1 MKFTK
6 EARIGLMVSVSV
18 LVLFAGFYFLRG
30 SNVFSS
36 DNIYYAYYDNVSG
49 LQPSAAVQL
58 KGMQVGKVDKIEL
71 NGGNRVKVSIT
82 IGKKIDLPKGTV
94 AKLTS
99 LDLLGTKG
107 ISLDLGTSSEMVK
120 NKETLQDAVEGGIV
134 DKISVEVTPLLTDVR
149 KVVNN
154 VDSVLTSVNMIFSQQ
169 ARDDLQKSIAA
180 LHVSMDHFSGVSNTL
195 DKQSGALAHVIQNAD
210 KITTNLANNNENIDH
225 TLKNLRTTSDNLSK
239 ARIQETIAKLES
251 ASEELNGV
259 MKKINEGQ
267 GSIGMAVNDKALY
280 NDVSTTLKSLN
291 DLVSDLKA
299 HPSRYINVTVFGRK
313 AKVGP

>member
-1 MKFTK
+1 
-6 EARIGLMVSVSV
+6 MVAVSV

-30 SNVFSS
+30 SNLFSS
-36 DNIYYAYYDNVSG
+36 EMVYYAYYDNVSG

-71 NGGNRVKVSIT
+71 NGGNRVKVSIA
-82 IGKKIDLPKGTV
+82 IDKKTRLPKGTV

-107 ISLDLGTSSEMVK
+107 ISLDLGTSSELVE
-120 NKETLQDAVEGGIV
+120 NKETLQDAVEGGLV

-169 ARDDLQKSIAA
+169 ARDDLQKSITA
-180 LHVSMDHFSGVSNTL
+180 LHVSMDHFSSLSGTL
-195 DKQSGALAHVIQNAD
+195 DKQSAALAHVVQNAD
-210 KITTNLANNNENIDH
+210 KITTTLANNNANIDQ
-225 TLKNLRTTSDNLSK
+225 TLKNLRTTTDNLSK
-239 ARIQETIAKLES
+239 AKIQETIAKLES
-251 ASEELNGV
+251 AAEELDGV
-259 MKKINEGQ
+259 MKKINSGQ
-267 GSIGMAVNDKALY
+267 GSIGMAVNDKTLY
-280 NDVSTTLKSLN
+280 NDVTQTLKSLN
-291 DLVSDLKA
+291 ELVADLKA

>member
-1 MKFTK
+1 MKISK
-6 EARIGLMVSVSV
+6 EVRIGLMVAVSI

-36 DNIYYAYYDNVSG
+36 EHTYYVYYDNVAG

-58 KGMQVGKVDKIEL
+58 KGLQIGKVSNIEL
-71 NGGNRVKVSIT
+71 NGGNRVKVSLA
-82 IGKKIDLPKGTV
+82 IGNKIDLPKGTV

-107 ISLDLGTSSEMVK
+107 ISLDMGTSTEIVK
-120 NKETLQDAVEGGIV
+120 DKETLQDAVEGGIV

-180 LHVSMDHFSGVSNTL
+180 LHVAMDHFSGVSATL
-195 DKQSGALAHVIQNAD
+195 DRQSESVTRVIQNAD
-210 KITTNLANNNENIDH
+210 KITTNLANNNESIDH
-225 TLKNLRTTSDNLSK
+225 TLKNLRTTTDNLSQ
-239 ARIQETIAKLES
+239 ARIQETVAKLEGM
-251 ASEELNGV
+251 ADELNTV
-259 MKKINEGQ
+259 MKKVNNGEG
-267 GSIGMAVNDKALY
+267 SLGMALNDKSLY
-280 NDVSTTLKSLN
+280 TDITTTMKSLN
-291 DLVSDLKA
+291 DLVTDLKA

>member
-1 MKFTK
+1 MKISK
-6 EARIGLMVSVSV
+6 EVRIGLMVAVSI

-36 DNIYYAYYDNVSG
+36 EHTYYAYYDNVSG

-58 KGMQVGKVDKIEL
+58 KGLQIGKVSKIEL
-71 NGGNRVKVSIT
+71 NGGNRVKVSLAIEN
-82 IGKKIDLPKGTV
+82 KIELPKGTV

-107 ISLDLGTSSEMVK
+107 ISLDMGTSTEIVK
-120 NKETLQDAVEGGIV
+120 DKETLQDAVEGGIV

-180 LHVSMDHFSGVSNTL
+180 LHVAMDHFSGVSATL
-195 DKQSGALAHVIQNAD
+195 DRQSESVTRVIQNAD
-210 KITTNLANNNENIDH
+210 KITTNLANNNESIDH
-225 TLKNLRTTSDNLSK
+225 TLKNLRTTTDNLSQ
-239 ARIQETIAKLES
+239 ARIQETVAKLEGM
-251 ASEELNGV
+251 ADELNTV
-259 MKKINEGQ
+259 MKKVNNGEG
-267 GSIGMAVNDKALY
+267 SLGMALNDKSLY
-280 NDVSTTLKSLN
+280 TDITTTMKSLN
-291 DLVSDLKA
+291 DLVTDLKA